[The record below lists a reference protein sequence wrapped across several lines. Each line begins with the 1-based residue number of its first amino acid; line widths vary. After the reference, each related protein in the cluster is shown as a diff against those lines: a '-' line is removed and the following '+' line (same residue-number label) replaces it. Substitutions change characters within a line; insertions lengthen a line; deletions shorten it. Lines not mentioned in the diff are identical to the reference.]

1 MTLKPVLER
10 VRELQAELA
19 QAILVDAAALHRDW
33 SEMWRADIAAIIEE
47 QTGAYK
53 PIHQWPAIWRRMLC
67 HLDVRFVLLRTAGR
81 VVLLPTRIG
90 PVDGHTSGYPANEQ
104 HNPKTQK
111 QAQIA
116 DLRVYCEFQ
125 NGP

>member
-67 HLDVRFVLLRTAGR
+67 HLDVRSFCC
-81 VVLLPTRIG
+81 G
-90 PVDGHTSGYPANEQ
+90 P
-104 HNPKTQK
+104 
-111 QAQIA
+111 QAA
-116 DLRVYCEFQ
+116 LCYYRLGSVR
-125 NGP
+125 